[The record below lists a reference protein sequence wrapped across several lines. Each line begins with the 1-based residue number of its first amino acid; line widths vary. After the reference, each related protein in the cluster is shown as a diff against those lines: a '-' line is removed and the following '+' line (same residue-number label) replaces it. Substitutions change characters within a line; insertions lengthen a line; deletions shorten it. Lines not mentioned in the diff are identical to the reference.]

1 MKKSLIICYVC
12 LAMSLF
18 SVEANKDT
26 LSLGFKLEEIND
38 NLGINL
44 DIVSPTVLNFFN
56 VRAGV
61 GYVLEKPDYGSTHIK
76 AILGLRGYGGGVNSF
91 IKLYGE
97 AGALFLQKESLE
109 FGVYGLFGFEFFTR
123 ENYISPVSYYIELGT
138 NSAADDL
145 YEGFSTAVGFRYY
158 F

>member
-44 DIVSPTVLNFFN
+44 DIVSPTILNFFN

-61 GYVLEKPDYGSTHIK
+61 GYVLEKPDFESTHVK
-76 AILGLRGYGGGVNSF
+76 AIVGLRGYGGAVNSF
-91 IKLYGE
+91 LKLYGE
-97 AGALFLQKESLE
+97 AGALFLQKDSLK
-109 FGVYGLFGFEFFTR
+109 FGGYGLFGFEFFTS
-123 ENYISPVSYYIELGT
+123 EDYKSPVSYYIELGT
-138 NSAADDL
+138 NTAEDNL
-145 YEGFSTAVGFRYY
+145 YEGFTTAVGFRFY